1 MKPNKILCLFLF
13 LAVVVLCAAPFVGMI
28 GEMSWGQLWYRIIL
42 PYRLPRVVIG
52 FLAGAGLAT
61 AGMTFQAMFRN
72 PLATPFTLGVS
83 SGAALGASIAIYF
96 GVYFESLILWLN
108 WVPASEGT
116 ADVYFARVGLQ
127 TVMAFAGAVGTVAL
141 VYLLTRV
148 KRDMSNATM
157 LLAGVALSFFFSSII
172 LVFQYLG
179 NFYEAFQILR
189 WVMGGL
195 SGVSWPEDVLIL
207 GPFVLL
213 ASAAVWWM
221 THDLNLLATG
231 ESLAAS
237 RGVNVDRVKR
247 RLFFVVSLMVGAV
260 VAVCGPIGFV
270 GLMSPHICRMIIGP
284 DHRHL
289 MPASWLF
296 GGTFL
301 VVCDTL
307 ARTAIPHSEFPVG
320 IITSLLGGPF
330 FIWLL
335 LRK

>member
-1 MKPNKILCLFLF
+1 MKPKTTLYVFFL
-13 LAVVVLCAAPFVGMI
+13 LAVVVLCAAPFVGMS
-28 GEMSWGQLWYRIIL
+28 GMPWEKLWDKIIL
-42 PYRLPRVVIG
+42 PYRLPRAVIG

-83 SGAALGASIAIYF
+83 SGAALGASVAIYC
-96 GVYFESLILWLN
+96 GARLEWLIIRLNLLPESQT
-108 WVPASEGT
+108 ASM
-116 ADVYFARVGLQ
+116 YIARLGLQ
-127 TVMAFAGAVGTVAL
+127 TVLAFVGAVGTIGL
-141 VYLLTRV
+141 IYLITRI
-148 KRDMSNATM
+148 KRDMSTATM
-157 LLAGVALSFFFSSII
+157 LLAGVALSYFFSSII
-172 LVFQYLG
+172 LIFQYLG
-179 NFYEAFQILR
+179 SYGEAFQMLR

-195 SGVSWPEDVLIL
+195 SGVSWPDDVFIL

-213 ASAAVWWM
+213 ASVVVWWFM
-221 THDLNLLATG
+221 HDLNLLTTG

-237 RGVNVDRVKR
+237 RGVNVERVKR
-247 RLFFVVSLMVGAV
+247 WLFFVVSLMVGAV

-284 DHRHL
+284 DHRYL

-301 VVCDTL
+301 VVCDTV
-307 ARTAIPHSEFPVG
+307 ARTAMAPTEFPVG
-320 IITSLLGGPF
+320 IITALLGGPF